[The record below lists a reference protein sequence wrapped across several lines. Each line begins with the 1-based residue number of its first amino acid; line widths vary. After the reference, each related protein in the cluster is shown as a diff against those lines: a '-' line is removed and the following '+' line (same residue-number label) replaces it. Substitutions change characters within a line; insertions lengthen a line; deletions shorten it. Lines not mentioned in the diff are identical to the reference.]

1 MTLLDVQTS
10 NLQSTLAEYGILGL
24 LVFVLGYFAWNS
36 YRKLIDRNDA
46 LEAKV
51 DALQTE
57 VRELLVE
64 ERDRMGKIVE
74 ENTKAINELRHIIV
88 NALLVQSTE

>member
-1 MTLLDVQTS
+1 MLLLNTQPSTI
-10 NLQSTLAEYGILGL
+10 QSVLMEYGILGL

-36 YRKLIDRNDA
+36 YRKLVDRNDA